1 MPYSSPSSSV
11 AVDWKGE
18 LLRRIKAESIAFSA
32 EERVFERKR
41 ALETFISMVQDALPV
56 VKGQREP
63 SHNLQWLVRVLRDS
77 RMLDANIL
85 PNEARL
91 HARLRSYIALS
102 LDDSK
107 DDKTRTRLKERR
119 AASRCYVYDLRH
131 YCPDN
136 SWGPYMHDGRVNWV
150 HVEALVNVILLN
162 LRELPGM
169 WVNTRPPV
177 GLEATRPYSA
187 PGDYHLPDWAGVE
200 GK

>member
-1 MPYSSPSSSV
+1 MS
-11 AVDWKGE
+11 AVDWKVE
-18 LLRRIKAESIAFSA
+18 LLRRMKAESIAFST
-32 EERVFERKR
+32 EGRVFERKR

-56 VKGQREP
+56 VKDQCDT
-63 SHNLQWLVRVLRDS
+63 SFNLQWLVRVLRDS

-102 LDDSK
+102 FDDGK
-107 DDKTRTRLKERR
+107 DDKTRNRLKERR
-119 AASRCYVYDLRH
+119 VISRCYVYDLRH
-131 YCPDN
+131 YGPGN

-150 HVEALVNVILLN
+150 HVEALINVILMN
-162 LRELPGM
+162 LCELPRM

-187 PGDYHLPDWAGVE
+187 PGDHQPYDWAGVE
-200 GK
+200 GKLLPFVFR